1 MTRWSRMLA
10 LGLGLALFSGCGSD
24 EAREPRDEPTG
35 DETVYEEHFPEGIV
49 VTAPARGAFIPA
61 EAGNIVTVMGNGA
74 RADLTINGQP
84 VTPDDGGGFVAD
96 VPLGVGLNLITVAD
110 GEGSVETPVVFGHF
124 APTTQAVPGAV
135 SLKVNAR
142 GFANDDPNA
151 MSLTEVAQ
159 HALDDVDLLAP
170 LKGQTLT
177 GSIPGGSWSLLVW
190 NTEYAGTSVQLS
202 PAQGGAAFT
211 AMVHDVEVF
220 GTLTI
225 DLLFTKTDEVVLSAD
240 AVHVTG
246 NVMAG
251 LEGTSLGGSAP
262 NTTALLQGFN
272 YDSGNAGLP
281 CCVDGILTDY
291 LRPKVQDQVQAQ
303 VRDIM
308 STEVA
313 FALEQFALPPA
324 IDLSALGFDA
334 AIGIDTHLDGAY
346 FDATGAT
353 LSAAAKFSGAVQ
365 PGQIGETAPGWLAV
379 GQVAAPQA
387 LEPAFGVSVSLD
399 ALNQAL
405 HAAWAQDGLRRMLQG
420 LPMVDTVLV
429 EPRLPPMV
437 LPNPD
442 GTLSARAGEV
452 VLHATFQDVPI
463 QAAVNVLGDV
473 TVQLDPQGGQ
483 LLLAPGPQPTVS
495 VTWLLYEG
503 VDEGMRDII
512 KSTIIDMVPTLL
524 TPISL
529 PLPTLPLGAISPSLD
544 GMAGALAPSTILSVA
559 PETSRLE
566 LYGDLM
572 MAPMVP

>member
-1 MTRWSRMLA
+1 MTRWSEMLA
-10 LGLGLALFSGCGSD
+10 LGLGLVVFSGCGSD
-24 EAREPRDEPTG
+24 DAREPRDEPTEE
-35 DETVYEEHFPEGIV
+35 ETVYEEHFPEGIV
-49 VTAPARGAFIPA
+49 VTAPARGAFISA
-61 EAGNIVTVMGNGA
+61 EMGNVVTVTGSGA

-84 VTPDDGGGFVAD
+84 VTPDDSGAFAAD
-96 VPLGVGLNLITVAD
+96 VPLGLGLNLITVAD

-135 SLKVNAR
+135 ALRVNPR

-159 HALDDVDLLAP
+159 SALNDVDLLAP

-177 GSIPGGSWSLLVW
+177 GSIPGGSWNLHVW
-190 NTEYAGTSVQLS
+190 KTVYAGTSVQLS
-202 PAQGGAAFT
+202 PAPGGAAFT
-211 AMVHDVEVF
+211 AKVHDVEVY

-251 LEGTSLGGSAP
+251 LEGTSLSGSAP
-262 NTTALLQGFN
+262 NTKALLQGFN

-291 LRPKVQDQVQAQ
+291 LRPKVQEQVQTQ

-324 IDLSALGFDA
+324 IDLTPLGFDA
-334 AIGIDTHLDGAY
+334 AIGIDTYLDGAF
-346 FDATGAT
+346 FDASGAT
-353 LSAAAKFSGAVQ
+353 LTAAAKFAGAIQ
-365 PGQIGETAPGWLAV
+365 PGEVGETAPGWLAIGQPV
-379 GQVAAPQA
+379 GPQA
-387 LEPAFGVSVSLD
+387 LDPAFGVSVSLD

-405 HAAWAQDGLRRMLQG
+405 HAAWAQDGLRRMLHG

-463 QAAVNVLGDV
+463 QAAVNVIGDV
-473 TVQLDPQGGQ
+473 AVQLDPQGGQ

-503 VDEGMRDII
+503 VDDGMRKLI

-529 PLPTLPLGAISPSLD
+529 PLPTLPLGAISPSLA
-544 GMAGALAPSTILSVA
+544 GMAGALAPSSSLGLA
-559 PETSRLE
+559 PETARLE

-572 MAPMVP
+572 MTPVP